1 MMNPLI
7 FLAPLALLLLSGGSK
22 RSTGGG
28 TTGGG
33 TTGGGTTGG
42 GTTGG
47 GTTGGGTTGGGTTG
61 GGITNPA
68 NALPLIGYKDG
79 SSASIRNFQVDAQ
92 VFSDFFVNY
101 GPSDAAQPT
110 GKMDSA
116 TKEWLLY
123 ATSLGLSGM
132 EGSWQDMMQ
141 EAYTELKKAVAPSIN
156 IEQV

>member
-1 MMNPLI
+1 
-7 FLAPLALLLLSGGSK
+7 
-22 RSTGGG
+22 
-28 TTGGG
+28 
-33 TTGGGTTGG
+33 
-42 GTTGG
+42 
-47 GTTGGGTTGGGTTG
+47 
-61 GGITNPA
+61 
-68 NALPLIGYKDG
+68 
-79 SSASIRNFQVDAQ
+79 VDAQ

>member
-61 GGITNPA
+61 VTNPG

-79 SSASIRNFQVDAQ
+79 SSASIRNFQVDTQ
-92 VFSDFFVNY
+92 VFSDFFINY
-101 GPSDAAQPT
+101 GPSNPAQPT
-110 GKMDSA
+110 GSMDS
-116 TKEWLLY
+116 TTREWLSY

-141 EAYTELKKAVAPSIN
+141 QAYTELKKAVAPSIN